1 MLKNVKLE
9 AKIIIPI
16 ALTIILL
23 VLGMV
28 FGFYIIEQGAV
39 EKDTVGTIEK
49 KIIDIND
56 FIIDDS
62 KKIEELKSELN
73 AQFITKAKTVAF
85 LIEKNPEI
93 LKNTQALKD
102 LAKTLDVEEI
112 HVTDENGIL
121 RWGSVESFY
130 GFDFT
135 TSEQTKPFLKGLTDT
150 NFEMAQDPQPRG
162 VDKTLFQYITVSRI
176 DRPGLVQIGV
186 EPKRLSQAIEKSDIK
201 NISKTFDFGI
211 NSNIVVIDKVSG
223 NILSHKNEDLLNKN
237 KSDFTWGQKIDAIQG
252 QFYFSNEGKDYFAY
266 YKQVGNYIIEGYVDK
281 SEMMNKIMGLFNL
294 IFVIAALVIV
304 FCTLII
310 YVLIR
315 RNVVKEIFKLID
327 GLKAISSGD
336 FTSKLTINSSKEFSD
351 LSKSVNLMQDSFV
364 EIIKDVINESKN
376 SIKESESV
384 FSLIME
390 LNKNVDNV
398 ISTTKELSSGMEQ
411 TAAATQE
418 MNASSVE
425 FEQAV
430 KSIAK
435 RSEEGAGIATEINS
449 RASKIRDQASIS
461 QKETTSMYQ
470 NTYEKLNDAIEKS
483 RAVEKINVL
492 SESIMQ
498 ISEQTNLLA
507 LNAAI
512 EAARAGEQGKGFG
525 VVADEIRKLAEESKK
540 TVEEIKSVTQVIVS
554 SVDNLSGNSRRMLK
568 YVDEKII
575 KDYNIMVETSEQYSK
590 DATYFNNFSTDLSAT
605 TEQLLASIQDI
616 VRAIS
621 EVVLASDK
629 GVIGTQEI
637 AEKTDL
643 IYKKANSVVA
653 KANDAKQ
660 SSNKLLGLVSKFKVQ
675 KV

>member
-1 MLKNVKLE
+1 MFENVRLQ
-9 AKIIIPI
+9 AKIIFPI

-28 FGFYIIEQGAV
+28 FGFYIIEQRAV
-39 EKDTVGTIEK
+39 EKDTVATIEK

-93 LKNTQALKD
+93 IKNTQALKD
-102 LAKTLDVEEI
+102 FAKTLDVEEI
-112 HVTDENGIL
+112 HVTDENGVL

-130 GFDFT
+130 GFDFKT
-135 TSEQTKPFLKGLTDT
+135 TEQTKPFLKGLTDS

-162 VDKTLFQYITVSRI
+162 VDKTLFQYITISRR
-176 DRPGLVQIGV
+176 DSPGLVQIGV

-211 NSNIVVIDKVSG
+211 NSTIVIIDKVSG
-223 NILSHKNEDLLNKN
+223 KILSHKNADLLNKN
-237 KSDFTWGQKIDAIQG
+237 KSDFTWGQKIDGMQG
-252 QFYFSNEGKDYFAY
+252 QFYFSNNGKDYFAY

-281 SEMMNKIMGLFNL
+281 SEMMNKIMGVLNL
-294 IFVIAALVIV
+294 IFVIAVLVIV

-315 RNVVKEIFKLID
+315 RNIVKEIFKLID

-336 FTSKLTINSSKEFSD
+336 FTSKLIINSSKEFSD

-376 SIKESESV
+376 NIKESELV
-384 FSLIME
+384 LSLIME
-390 LNKNVDNV
+390 LNKNVDDV
-398 ISTTKELSSGMEQ
+398 ISTTKELSSGMGQ
-411 TAAATQE
+411 TAASTQE

-430 KSIAK
+430 KTIAK

-449 RASKIRDQASIS
+449 RANKIRNQVSIS

-470 NTYEKLNDAIEKS
+470 DTYEKLNAAIDKS

-525 VVADEIRKLAEESKK
+525 VVAEEIRKLAEESKK

-554 SVDNLSGNSRRMLK
+554 SVDNLSGNSRKMLK

-590 DATYFNNFSTDLSAT
+590 DASYFNGFSTDLSAT
-605 TEQLLASIQDI
+605 SEQLLASIQDI
-616 VRAIS
+616 VKAIS

-629 GVIGTQEI
+629 GVAGTQEI
-637 AEKTDL
+637 AEKTNL
-643 IYKKANSVVA
+643 IYEKANSVVA

-660 SSNKLLGLVSKFKVQ
+660 SSNKLLGLVTKFKV
-675 KV
+675 